1 MTSPK
6 VAIIYLS
13 YNSRPYLKEVADS
26 VANLTY
32 PKESTEF
39 IIVDNPA
46 TDDSATMI
54 REEIIPRSKQD
65 LPQVTFFPCE
75 KNHGFAGGNNIAI
88 KHALLEEM
96 DYIFLLNNDARFH
109 PEALTEAVKLAESD
123 KKIGSV
129 QSLMVL
135 WKKPEIVNSTGGMVH
150 FLGFGFVRDNG
161 RQVNEI
167 KTRDGEEIAYASG
180 AAVLYRAKALHQVGL
195 LDDFLFLYHEDLE
208 LGWRIRLA
216 GYRNVLSMNSIVY
229 HDYEFSRSIKKF
241 YWMERNRYLVHFS
254 HLRWR
259 TLLLIAPL
267 MFGLELALIIFA
279 IRGGWIKEKLF
290 VYIALLSPKS
300 WKYIW
305 RKRKESAIFRK
316 VQDKEIISLFQG
328 KIMHQET
335 SNFLVERIANP
346 FLSMIWILLRKII
359 VW

>member
-6 VAIIYLS
+6 VAIVYLS

-54 REEIIPRSKQD
+54 REEIVPRSMQD

-75 KNHGFAGGNNIAI
+75 RNHGFAGGNNIAI
-88 KHALLEEM
+88 KHALLEGA
-96 DYIFLLNNDARFH
+96 DYIFLLNNDAKFH

-123 KKIGSV
+123 ENIGSV

-135 WKKPEIVNSTGGMVH
+135 WKEPEIVNSTGGVVH

-161 RQVNEI
+161 QRVDEVKAQ
-167 KTRDGEEIAYASG
+167 DGEEIAYASG
-180 AAVLYRAKALHQVGL
+180 AAVLYRANALRQVGI
-195 LDDFLFLYHEDLE
+195 LDAHLFLYHEDLE

-229 HDYEFSRSIKKF
+229 HDYEFSRSITKF

-254 HLRWR
+254 HLCWK

-267 MFGLELALIIFA
+267 MLCLELALIVFA
-279 IRGGWIKEKLF
+279 IRGGWIKEKVL
-290 VYIALLSPKS
+290 VYVALLSPKN
-300 WKYIW
+300 WKYVL
-305 RKRKESAIFRK
+305 RKRKESEIIRK
-316 VQDKEIISLFQG
+316 VQDKDIVRMFRG

-335 SNFLVERIANP
+335 SNVVVEKIGNP
-346 FLSMIWILLRKII
+346 LLSIIWTLIRRII